1 MKAIRKAD
9 KEDVK
14 EMMDTNQAM
23 TKMNQEKMDDMESKM
38 EHQEVPK
45 EDTIVKPVKGQK
57 KRHRGRK
64 LAAG

>member
-45 EDTIVKPVKGQK
+45 EDAKPVKGQK
-57 KRHRGRK
+57 KWHRGRK